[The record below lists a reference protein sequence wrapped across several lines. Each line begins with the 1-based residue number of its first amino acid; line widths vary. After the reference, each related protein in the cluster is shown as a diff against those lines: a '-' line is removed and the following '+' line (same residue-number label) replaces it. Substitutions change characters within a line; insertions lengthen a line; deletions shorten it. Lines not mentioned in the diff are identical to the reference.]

1 LLAYIREFWS
11 DTKCLGEIGMLISL
25 FFQVFTN
32 SVAKQSVVGM
42 MSYKLIFGNDL
53 SKMSE

>member
-11 DTKCLGEIGMLISL
+11 DTKCLGEIGML